1 MSSLR
6 LPPTPT
12 VRDIIKLYRLSAIKQ
27 LSQNFLMNEE
37 LTDKIV
43 KSIGKVYNSQ
53 VLEVG
58 PGPGGITRSILKK
71 HPKKLIVVEKDQR
84 FKPILDLMQN
94 IVSTRN
100 ADMTLIYND
109 IMSINTK
116 NVFSNEEKREW
127 NDECPNIFIVGNLP
141 FSISTTLIIKWLHAI
156 SKQKEAWSHGR
167 VRMTLTFQKEVAQRL
182 VADVTEKQRCRL
194 SIMAQ
199 AWTLPKLQFIIPGK
213 LSF

>member
-1 MSSLR
+1 MVLLR
-6 LPPTPT
+6 LSPTPT

-27 LSQNFLMNEE
+27 LSQNFLMNEAV
-37 LTDKIV
+37 TDKIV
-43 KSIGKVYNSQ
+43 KSIGKIYNSE

-71 HPKKLIVVEKDQR
+71 NPKKLIVVEKDQR
-84 FKPILDLMQN
+84 FRPILDLIKN
-94 IVSTRN
+94 VVSVRDV
-100 ADMTLIYND
+100 DMTVIYND
-109 IMSINTK
+109 IMSINTGSI
-116 NVFSNEEKREW
+116 FSYEEKKEW

-167 VRMTLTFQKEVAQRL
+167 VRMTLTFQKEVAERL
-182 VADVTEKQRCRL
+182 VADVTENQRCRL

-199 AWTLPKLQFIIPGK
+199 TWTLPKLQFIIPG
-213 LSF
+213 

>member
-1 MSSLR
+1 MVSLR

-27 LSQNFLMNEE
+27 LSQNFLMNEA

-43 KSIGKVYNSQ
+43 KSVGKIYNSQ

-71 HPKKLIVVEKDQR
+71 NPKKLIVVEKDQR
-84 FKPILDLMQN
+84 FRPILDLMES
-94 IVSTRN
+94 IVS
-100 ADMTLIYND
+100 ASDVDMTLIYND

-116 NVFSNEEKREW
+116 DVFSFKEKKEW

-141 FSISTTLIIKWLHAI
+141 FSISTALIIKWLHAI
-156 SKQKEAWSHGR
+156 SKQTEAWSHGR
-167 VRMTLTFQKEVAQRL
+167 VRMTLTFQKEVAERL
-182 VADVTEKQRCRL
+182 VADVMENQRCRL
-194 SIMAQ
+194 SVMAQ
-199 AWTLPKLQFIIPGK
+199 TWTLPKLQFIIPGK
-213 LSF
+213 LFF